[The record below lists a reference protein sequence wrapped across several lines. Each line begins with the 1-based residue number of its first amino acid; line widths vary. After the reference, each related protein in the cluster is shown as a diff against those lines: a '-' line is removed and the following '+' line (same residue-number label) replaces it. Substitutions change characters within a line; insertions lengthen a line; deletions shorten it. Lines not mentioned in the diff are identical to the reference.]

1 MHKPYLL
8 MQTFNV
14 FVELVAMLMLRLLE
28 NLKSNVPNFFGIY
41 DFTAVVDVYVDMRL
55 TWPAFQ
61 KFSYGL

>member
-28 NLKSNVPNFFGIY
+28 NLKSNAPNFFGIY
-41 DFTAVVDVYVDMRL
+41 DFTAVVDVYVDMRS